1 MLKQRVITAIILT
14 IVFLSALFGLSPTY
28 FPIFIGVV
36 VLIGAWEWANLS
48 SFAALWQRTIYTI
61 FIAAVLLVLAH
72 HLGLFETDPSLN
84 VDLVKLILLIACGW
98 WALAL
103 LLVQGYPS

>member
-14 IVFLSALFGLSPTY
+14 AIFLGALFGLSAQY
-28 FPIFIGVV
+28 FPCFIGAV

-48 SFAALWQRTIYTI
+48 SLGALWQRAAYALV
-61 FIAAVLLVLAH
+61 IAGLVCLLACQIGLCGPEQTLN
-72 HLGLFETDPSLN
+72 LGLIKS
-84 VDLVKLILLIACGW
+84 VLIVACGW

-103 LLVQGYPS
+103 SLIHI